1 MKKLL
6 ISFLLATLIMMP
18 TSLFG
23 AEFETAHEFS
33 AGDTISADMMNELF
47 ENIKLS
53 KTVILSSD
61 LVGTWSCKVSVRY
74 SNNNVSDWT
83 VDSDSLYN
91 QLTSEIT
98 FSADGDGTYSY
109 QSSAPN
115 PFYATDARAIG
126 SGYNYIVSSNSF
138 YFKYPRYGSGQSEG
152 DQKANYHLSKISK
165 TSYLFTLGFSVLI
178 PTPDSLICDKQNLPP
193 IAPTLDNVTA
203 SGKTV
208 SLAWTDNSDD
218 ETGFNVLR
226 KDTLKGI
233 WDNVTTSSTSADATS
248 YIDTVTAAGLYWYR
262 VSATNS
268 IGDSTPSKVIT
279 VDVE

>member
-1 MKKLL
+1 MKKSILILIASILL
-6 ISFLLATLIMMP
+6 SYPISLM
-18 TSLFG
+18 G
-23 AEFETAHEFS
+23 ADFETTHEFKS
-33 AGDTISADMMNELF
+33 GDTISADMMNELF

-53 KTVILSSD
+53 KTNILSSD
-61 LVGTWSCKVSVRY
+61 LVGTWSCKVSVSY
-74 SNNNVSDWT
+74 SNTHDSGWT
-83 VDSDSLYN
+83 DDSDNLYSK
-91 QLTSEIT
+91 LISELT

-138 YFKYPRYGSGQSEG
+138 YFKYPRWNEGSQG

-165 TSYLFTLGFSVLI
+165 TSYLFTLGFSDLI

-193 IAPTLDNVTA
+193 IAPTLDNVTV

>member
-1 MKKLL
+1 M
-6 ISFLLATLIMMP
+6 
-18 TSLFG
+18 LFT
-23 AEFETAHEFS
+23 TA
-33 AGDTISADMMNELF
+33 
-47 ENIKLS
+47 
-53 KTVILSSD
+53 
-61 LVGTWSCKVSVRY
+61 
-74 SNNNVSDWT
+74 
-83 VDSDSLYN
+83 
-91 QLTSEIT
+91 
-98 FSADGDGTYSY
+98 
-109 QSSAPN
+109 
-115 PFYATDARAIG
+115 
-126 SGYNYIVSSNSF
+126 
-138 YFKYPRYGSGQSEG
+138 
-152 DQKANYHLSKISK
+152 SKISK
-165 TSYLFTLGFSVLI
+165 TSYLFTLGFSDLI

-233 WDNVTTSSTSADATS
+233 WDNVTTSSTSADVIS